1 MRRFG
6 LCGFALVVSS
16 LAVPALAQDWPTKQQ
31 IRVIVPLGPGSAVD
45 IIPRT
50 VMEEVS
56 RQIGQSIVVE
66 NRTGGGGSI
75 GAAAVAKADPDGY
88 TILVHSNAHTIAPA
102 VLGNLSYD
110 VIKDFAGITP
120 LGN

>member
-6 LCGFALVVSS
+6 LCGFALVLSS
-16 LAVPALAQDWPTKQQ
+16 LIVPAAAQEWPTKQQ

-56 RQIGQSIVVE
+56 RQIGQ
-66 NRTGGGGSI
+66 
-75 GAAAVAKADPDGY
+75 
-88 TILVHSNAHTIAPA
+88 
-102 VLGNLSYD
+102 
-110 VIKDFAGITP
+110 
-120 LGN
+120 